1 MHKSKEAFQYQER
14 QNSVFVNLLRNILGI
29 STIWLNPAPNPGPCK
44 PMITIV
50 AHELLL
56 SGTINFNA
64 KLECE
69 EVWNS
74 SSELL
79 RNFILE
85 KMEDTSMDPNCI
97 SSLLES
103 NWS

>member
-1 MHKSKEAFQYQER
+1 
-14 QNSVFVNLLRNILGI
+14 
-29 STIWLNPAPNPGPCK
+29 
-44 PMITIV
+44 MITIV
-50 AHELLL
+50 AHEPLLC
-56 SGTINFNA
+56 GTINFTA

-103 NWS
+103 NWSGLLQVSLILEPVQHFL